1 MTSLEGEVRH
11 RIRDVADFP
20 KAGVLF
26 KDITPLLM
34 DPTLMGQVMDWM
46 AEDCESVD
54 RIVAIESRGFLFS
67 TGLSERTGKPTA
79 PARKAG
85 KLPWKTVGTEYQ
97 LEYGT
102 AKLELHVD
110 ALHPG
115 DRVLI
120 VDDLLAT
127 GGTAEAAV
135 DLVRQLGG
143 TVLGCTFLI
152 ELGFLPGRERLAALG
167 VPVRS
172 LVTY

>member
-1 MTSLEGEVRH
+1 MQTLEADVR
-11 RIRDVADFP
+11 RCIRDVADFP
-20 KAGVLF
+20 KTGILF
-26 KDITPLLM
+26 KDITPILM
-34 DPTLMGQVMDWM
+34 DPELMARIMDWM
-46 AEDCESVD
+46 AEEGEGID

-67 TGLSERTGKPTA
+67 TGLAERVGAPAA

-85 KLPWKTVGTEYQ
+85 KLPWKTVGKSYE

-102 AKLELHVD
+102 ARLELHTD
-110 ALHPG
+110 AVRPG
-115 DRVLI
+115 DKVLI

-143 TVLGCTFLI
+143 TVVCCTFLI
-152 ELGFLPGRERLAALG
+152 ELVFLPGRQRLAELG